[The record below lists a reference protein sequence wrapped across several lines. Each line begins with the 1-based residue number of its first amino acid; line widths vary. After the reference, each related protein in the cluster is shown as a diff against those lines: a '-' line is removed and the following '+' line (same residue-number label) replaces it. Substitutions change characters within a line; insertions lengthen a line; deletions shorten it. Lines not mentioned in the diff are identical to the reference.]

1 MGAFMVDPTEPQ
13 AVDPTGPTAQQVGV
27 GVIGFGWMG
36 EVHSRAYARI
46 RHHYPDVPLHPV
58 PVAVS
63 DPEADRTAD
72 AVRRFGFATTYADW
86 RALLA
91 DDRVGLVSVTAP
103 NFLHREIGVAV
114 AEAGKHLW
122 IEKPVGLVTSDAV
135 AVADAVRA
143 AGVQAS
149 VGFNYRN
156 APAVARARRLLQEG
170 AIGTITHGRFVL
182 FSDYAAHPLGALSWR
197 FERARGGSGVLGD
210 LVSHGIDLVHHLL
223 GDVEALVAD
232 TATFIAQRPRPTGV
246 QSHFARAD
254 GGDLGPVENEDYL
267 AALLRC
273 RDGGRVVLEASRVS
287 VAEQNSY
294 GFTLHGTRGALA
306 WDFRRMGELQVSLG
320 EAYQDQSVE
329 TQYVG
334 RGDGDFAAFQ
344 PGAAIAM
351 GYDDLKVIELERLVR
366 SIVDAVPHGATVD
379 DAVFSARALDAM
391 TESAA
396 TGAWVSLA

>member
-1 MGAFMVDPTEPQ
+1 MADLAESPGAQ
-13 AVDPTGPTAQQVGV
+13 SLGV

-36 EVHSRAYARI
+36 EVHSRAYARLL
-46 RHHYPDVPLHPV
+46 HHYPDAPRRPQL
-58 PVAVS
+58 VAVS
-63 DPEADRTAD
+63 DPEAERTAD

-86 RALLA
+86 RELLA
-91 DDRVGLVSVTAP
+91 DDRVELVSVTAP
-103 NFLHREIGVAV
+103 NFLHRELGVAV

-122 IEKPVGLVTSDAV
+122 IEKPVGLTSADAT
-135 AVADAVRA
+135 AVADALRT

-156 APAVARARRLLQEG
+156 APAVERARQLLADG
-170 AIGTITHGRFVL
+170 AIGEITHGRFVL

-197 FERARGGSGVLGD
+197 FERERGGSGVLGD

-232 TATFIAQRPRPTGV
+232 TATFIAARPRPSGV
-246 QSHFARAD
+246 QSHFARAED
-254 GGDLGPVENEDYL
+254 GELGPVENEDYL

-273 RDGGRVVLEASRVS
+273 RGGARVVLEASRVS
-287 VAEQNSY
+287 VAEQNAY

-306 WDFRRMGELQVSLG
+306 WDFRRMGELLVSTG
-320 EAYQDQSVE
+320 DAYQDQSVQ

-351 GYDDLKVIELERLVR
+351 GYDDLKVIELERHLR
-366 SIVDAVPHGATVD
+366 SIDDGVPHGATVD

-391 TESAA
+391 IDSVA
-396 TGAWVSLA
+396 TGGWVSLA